1 MRQIIYEVSTLD
13 KYEYKVRADE
23 IKSLIAEGEY
33 ARAVEIA
40 DAIDWRRV
48 KSVMMLC
55 TISDLYKIN
64 RRYED
69 SRDILLLAY
78 ERHTGGRLIVYSLC
92 ELSIKLGEY
101 VQALEYYKEFVQLAP
116 KDSGR
121 YILQYKLYEA
131 QEVSLEE
138 RIEVLEELKK
148 RDYREKWAYEL
159 AYLYH
164 RVGLTSKCVEEC
176 DEMFLW
182 FGEGRYVLKGL
193 ELKMLHSPL
202 SDEQQIKYEQMK
214 ETGGFIESDY
224 AVDQQQMQEKVGE
237 VTEEEDDNEFSLE
250 ENILKNDTQEMPEK
264 EELDIQVKT
273 VDVSQYNTLNL
284 QKELAESM
292 KEFLEENKVQDTLPE
307 EPVVETGI
315 SRLMKTKVYE
325 PVTGLDSQ
333 THPEEKEQLKSQDN
347 SLQQESGGTQSA
359 SDYGLSGGDGGR
371 VQDVKKEPSAAIEHT
386 PGTGVTKDTVQRNFI
401 GEISGNTTGNIP
413 GSTTG
418 KIAGSTTGGMPE
430 NIDTSGNGGNQS
442 SLRSISQPVEEGSE
456 EVFFGNTAEVNIQE
470 VISELAE
477 KNGSKSLFEPVKEQL
492 GMPGEEGKPRSED
505 ENTSLTGSGSDS
517 ALSNTGIIRTF
528 HKKSGF
534 DNILSQDYDGQIS
547 LIVPEEEKVEKQITG
562 QLSIE
567 DIMAEWEK
575 TKQENERKRM
585 EDIRRRV
592 HQQTDTLFKDFDE
605 STKSGLLEE
614 LEKVMVS
621 AAIKEEKRRAAEE
634 RPKVVK
640 VSDID
645 KKAKS
650 EGESDAASEEAVKK
664 QLLKEAVEKSRDF
677 EEFEKNL
684 NPLVLKMLE
693 DDEDDIRA
701 DISEEETGEAA
712 SRATSRAGEI
722 SVEELSADEEMAED
736 SESGTDSDFE
746 EDADDITGS
755 SADSSST
762 IGKNANSK
770 NTKGDNDEDI
780 EEGAEEASEDSS
792 DSSDLAENTP
802 KAPLKKTKKV
812 PRQAG
817 ESEGKEPKAKKGS
830 PIPFTKEKKVK
841 KNEAENDK
849 ENENKSSTVREMTN
863 SEREQFAPFI
873 HHKRTRRQ
881 IVEAIDNIS
890 MASYTGNVIITGE
903 EGTGTIALAKLLVKE
918 IQLSDSNFSGK
929 VAKIS
934 GITMNKK
941 DVPATLSKLSGGALI
956 IEGAASMKKATVEQL
971 LKELNQEEKGLI
983 VLLED
988 IKTGMNDFLE
998 KYPDLK
1004 NVFNLRVDVEALDDQ
1019 TLVKYAKKYALGQ
1032 EYVID
1037 ELGVLALHT
1046 RIADMQTSDHEVTL
1060 TEIEELVDEAIYYAD
1075 KKTPKHFFD
1084 VLLGKRYDEED
1095 MIVLREKDFMHY

>member
-1 MRQIIYEVSTLD
+1 MD

-33 ARAVEIA
+33 AEAVKIA

-182 FGEGRYVLKGL
+182 FGEGRYVLKAL
-193 ELKMLHSPL
+193 ELKMLHEPL
-202 SDEQQIKYEQMK
+202 SEEQQVKYEQMK

-224 AVDQQQMQEKVGE
+224 AVDQQKMQEKAVE
-237 VTEEEDDNEFSLE
+237 VTTEDEDDNEFSLE
-250 ENILKNDTQEMPEK
+250 ENILKNNTQEMPEK
-264 EELDIQVKT
+264 EELDIEVKT
-273 VDVSQYNTLNL
+273 VDVSQYNTINL

-292 KEFLEENKVQDTLPE
+292 KEFLEENKVPDTTIPE
-307 EPVVETGI
+307 DSGI

-333 THPEEKEQLKSQDN
+333 IHPEEKESVEMQDASLEEEVEEIQPEPINVPLKETSKDN
-347 SLQQESGGTQSA
+347 IFLNV
-359 SDYGLSGGDGGR
+359 DFPD
-371 VQDVKKEPSAAIEHT
+371 KKEDKTNISTEQPAAA
-386 PGTGVTKDTVQRNFI
+386 PVNSGKA
-401 GEISGNTTGNIP
+401 EIAN
-413 GSTTG
+413 
-418 KIAGSTTGGMPE
+418 
-430 NIDTSGNGGNQS
+430 
-442 SLRSISQPVEEGSE
+442 SE
-456 EVFFGNTAEVNIQE
+456 EVFFGNTAEVNIQD

-492 GMPGEEGKPRSED
+492 GMAGEGDGKAQPED
-505 ENTSLTGSGSDS
+505 EEVPLGRASADS
-517 ALSNTGIIRTF
+517 AISNTGIIRTF
-528 HKKSGF
+528 HKKSGY
-534 DNILSQDYDGQIS
+534 DDMLSQDFDGQIS
-547 LIVPEEEKVEKQITG
+547 LVVPEEEKIEKQITG

-575 TKQENERKRM
+575 MKQENERKRM
-585 EDIRRRV
+585 EDIRKRV
-592 HQQTDTLFKDFDE
+592 HQQTDTLFADFDE
-605 STKSGLLEE
+605 ATKSGLLEE

-621 AAIKEEKRRAAEE
+621 AAIKEEKRRAAKE

-640 VSDID
+640 AADMD
-645 KKAKS
+645 KKAKEDDS
-650 EGESDAASEEAVKK
+650 TASEDAIKK
-664 QLLKEAVEKSRDF
+664 RLLKEAVENAKDF
-677 EEFEKNL
+677 EDFENKL
-684 NPLVLKMLE
+684 NPLVAKILE
-693 DDEDDIRA
+693 ADDEEAEVSAEESMDESLEKYPETDRILENSEE
-701 DISEEETGEAA
+701 DSEEEYETEVNDLVEDVNEKDGAAADSISDNIDGEA
-712 SRATSRAGEI
+712 
-722 SVEELSADEEMAED
+722 ED
-736 SESGTDSDFE
+736 TPDTENVRKKVPK
-746 EDADDITGS
+746 GS
-755 SADSSST
+755 L
-762 IGKNANSK
+762 NL
-770 NTKGDNDEDI
+770 KG
-780 EEGAEEASEDSS
+780 
-792 DSSDLAENTP
+792 
-802 KAPLKKTKKV
+802 TKKV
-812 PRQAG
+812 SAKAG
-817 ESEGKEPKAKKGS
+817 ESKAKGS
-830 PIPFTKEKKVK
+830 KEKKEENTK
-841 KNEAENDK
+841 KDEEEEK
-849 ENENKSSTVREMTN
+849 ESRSTVREMTI

-918 IQLSDSNFSGK
+918 IQLSDNNFSGK

-934 GITMNKK
+934 GPTMNKK

-956 IEGAASMKKATVEQL
+956 IEGAASMKKDTVGQL

-988 IKTGMNDFLE
+988 MKAGMNNFLE
-998 KYPDLK
+998 KYPELK
-1004 NVFNLRVDVEALDDQ
+1004 DVFNLRVDVEALDDQ